1 MISYPKQIKRLAL
14 RENAEA
20 PAVAAQLA
28 LEMVHEIRNPLEALS
43 NLIYLTL
50 ERADEPEV
58 VRCHMHLAR
67 EQTAT
72 LNEISSNELG
82 FARSSRLPKP
92 ICLVALAEAALRIH
106 RKAIEARKIH
116 LVKDLPSTLVAE
128 VHGGEILQVVS
139 NLIANTLD
147 ALPVG
152 GRLRLRLRRRQGEVH
167 FVVADNG
174 QGIRTDQI
182 AEILKPFFTTKE
194 ERGTGLGLALSKGI
208 VERHRGKIRLRSSV
222 RPGRSGTVFKIF
234 LPGVLNLSP
243 TSTLR
248 ADS

>member
-1 MISYPKQIKRLAL
+1 
-14 RENAEA
+14 
-20 PAVAAQLA
+20 
-28 LEMVHEIRNPLEALS
+28 
-43 NLIYLTL
+43 
-50 ERADEPEV
+50 
-58 VRCHMHLAR
+58 
-67 EQTAT
+67 
-72 LNEISSNELG
+72 
-82 FARSSRLPKP
+82 
-92 ICLVALAEAALRIH
+92 VALAEAALRIH

-139 NLIANTLD
+139 NLIANALD

-174 QGIRTDQI
+174 QGIPTDQI
-182 AEILKPFFTTKE
+182 AEIFKPFFTTKE

-222 RPGRSGTVFKIF
+222 RPGRSGTVFKIS
-234 LPGVLNLSP
+234 LPGVLNSP
-243 TSTLR
+243 TSNFASLQLEEKTR
-248 ADS
+248 SRI